1 MGSLLPPVDIRESN
15 QLNELDKRIQIG
27 PITLVLIYADW
38 CGHCKRF
45 KPMMDQL
52 ENSPGR
58 SVQVA
63 RVRDTV
69 LPQSAVANIPNEGY
83 PSLMLIKPDGSAVN
97 FKNDEG
103 KTTNVIPDHTNMVKM
118 QTIVRNAGKPEGLN
132 LLNGEIPSDPVEVVS
147 PPTTG
152 NISAPESLSM
162 PSIPKNIV
170 ADRLPSKNIQQLN
183 RGLTRS
189 NNMMVK
195 QTAGPVPSQLG
206 GGLWGYMYGISQD
219 LLPAAALLAASTALP
234 GKRLRKSR
242 RKTRSR
248 RR

>member
-1 MGSLLPPVDIRESN
+1 MGSLLPPVDIREPN

-45 KPMMDQL
+45 KPMMDEL

-58 SVQVA
+58 TVQIA
-63 RVRDTV
+63 RVRDTI

-83 PSLMLIKPDGSAVN
+83 PSLMLIKPNGDAVN
-97 FKNDEG
+97 FNEGG

-118 QTIVRNAGKPEGLN
+118 QTIVRNAGKPEGLS
-132 LLNGEIPSDPVEVVS
+132 LLNGETPSEDPVEVVS
-147 PPTTG
+147 PPTSSNLSVPAT
-152 NISAPESLSM
+152 ASM

-170 ADRLPSKNIQQLN
+170 ADRLSTLNISQLN
-183 RGLTRS
+183 RNLTGTKNS
-189 NNMMVK
+189 QVK
-195 QTAGPVPSQLG
+195 LSTGPVPSQLG
-206 GGLWGYMYGISQD
+206 GGLWGYLAGISQD
-219 LLPAAALLAASTALP
+219 LLPAASLLAASTVLP
-234 GKRLRKSR
+234 GKRTRKSR